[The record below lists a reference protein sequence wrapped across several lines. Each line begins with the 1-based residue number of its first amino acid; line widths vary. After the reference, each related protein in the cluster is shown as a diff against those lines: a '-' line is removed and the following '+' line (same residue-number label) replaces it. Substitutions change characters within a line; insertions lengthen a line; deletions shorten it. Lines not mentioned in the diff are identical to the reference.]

1 MKIIKNKRK
10 NIFANINLS
19 EVFIL
24 KYMKDM
30 PSEAL
35 KLYIYLIY
43 LETNQINIELETI
56 AKEINISLKEIKAS
70 FDYLQEKGIIIMMEE
85 GYYLVDLQ
93 EKEVME
99 L

>member
-30 PSEAL
+30 PAEAL

-43 LETNQINIELETI
+43 LETNQINIELESI

-85 GYYLVDLQ
+85 GYYLGKRGDGTIYS
-93 EKEVME
+93 
-99 L
+99 

>member
-30 PSEAL
+30 PAEAL

-56 AKEINISLKEIKAS
+56 AKEINISLK
-70 FDYLQEKGIIIMMEE
+70 
-85 GYYLVDLQ
+85 
-93 EKEVME
+93 
-99 L
+99 

>member
-30 PSEAL
+30 PAEAL

-85 GYYLVDLQ
+85 GYYLVR
-93 EKEVME
+93 KKK
-99 L
+99 

>member
-30 PSEAL
+30 PAEAL

-43 LETNQINIELETI
+43 LETNQINIELESI

-70 FDYLQEKGIIIMMEE
+70 FDYLQEKVRG
-85 GYYLVDLQ
+85 
-93 EKEVME
+93 EK
-99 L
+99 

>member
-30 PSEAL
+30 PAEAL
-35 KLYIYLIY
+35 KLYIYLVY

-56 AKEINISLKEIKAS
+56 AK
-70 FDYLQEKGIIIMMEE
+70 
-85 GYYLVDLQ
+85 
-93 EKEVME
+93 
-99 L
+99 